1 MRSEYLSSQIIRK
14 PQCPWGFLF
23 VKYWKL
29 LFRGRQICIS
39 DVREVYVMATRW
51 QNKLGSP

>member
-1 MRSEYLSSQIIRK
+1 MRREYLSSQIIRK
-14 PQCPWGFLF
+14 PQCPQGFLF

-29 LFRGRQICIS
+29 LFRERQICMS
-39 DVREVYVMATRW
+39 DVREMYVMATRW